1 MPQIGQAHF
10 SMKPYV
16 FESSTPVTTTP
27 EALYEFHENP
37 GNMTLIAPRSL
48 VMQEIICQKQA
59 KAGETFRIRATQFG
73 LPIRWTGQ
81 WEKAEAPGVL
91 VDTALSSPFAIWR
104 HSHIFS
110 PHPQGALLT
119 DRVEYLLK
127 GGLAGR
133 VVSRWIL
140 PLVFSGMFRSR
151 HEATRRHFS
160 NQ

>member
-1 MPQIGQAHF
+1 
-10 SMKPYV
+10 MKPFV
-16 FESSTPVTTTP
+16 FESSTPVRTTP
-27 EALYEFHENP
+27 ETLYEFHENP
-37 GNMTLIAPRSL
+37 ENMRLIAPTTL
-48 VMQEIICQKQA
+48 TVQEITCQKQA
-59 KAGETFRIRATQFG
+59 KAGETFRIRARQFG

-81 WEKAEAPGVL
+81 WEKAEAPSVL

-110 PHPQGALLT
+110 AHPEGSLLT

-133 VVSRWIL
+133 LVSRWIL
-140 PLVFSGMFRSR
+140 PLLFAGMFRSR
-151 HEATRRHFS
+151 HDATRRHFS

>member
-1 MPQIGQAHF
+1 
-10 SMKPYV
+10 
-16 FESSTPVTTTP
+16 
-27 EALYEFHENP
+27 
-37 GNMTLIAPRSL
+37 
-48 VMQEIICQKQA
+48 MQEIICQKQA
-59 KAGETFRIRATQFG
+59 RAGETFRIRATQFG

-81 WEKAEAPGVL
+81 WEKAEAPSLL

-110 PHPQGALLT
+110 PHPEGALLT
-119 DRVEYLLK
+119 DHVEYLLK

-133 VVSRWIL
+133 LVSRWIL
-140 PLVFSGMFRSR
+140 PLVFAGMFRSR

>member
-1 MPQIGQAHF
+1 
-10 SMKPYV
+10 MKPFV

-37 GNMTLIAPRSL
+37 ENIRLIAPSTLTVQDIECER
-48 VMQEIICQKQA
+48 QA
-59 KAGETFRIRATQFG
+59 RPGGTFRIRARQFG

-81 WEKAEAPGVL
+81 WEKAEAPGLL

-127 GGLAGR
+127 GGFAGR
-133 VVSRWIL
+133 LVSRWIL
-140 PLVFSGMFRSR
+140 PLVFAGMFRSR
-151 HEATRRHFS
+151 HEATRQHFS

>member
-1 MPQIGQAHF
+1 LT
-10 SMKPYV
+10 V
-16 FESSTPVTTTP
+16 
-27 EALYEFHENP
+27 
-37 GNMTLIAPRSL
+37 
-48 VMQEIICQKQA
+48 QEITCQKQA
-59 KAGETFRIRATQFG
+59 RPGGTFRIRARQFG

-81 WEKAEAPGVL
+81 WEKAEAPGLL

-110 PHPQGALLT
+110 KHPQGALLT

-127 GGLAGR
+127 GGFAGR
-133 VVSRWIL
+133 IVSRWIL
-140 PLVFSGMFRSR
+140 PLVFAGMFRSR

>member
-1 MPQIGQAHF
+1 
-10 SMKPYV
+10 MKPFV

-37 GNMTLIAPRSL
+37 ENMRLIAPSTLTVQDIDCER
-48 VMQEIICQKQA
+48 QA
-59 KAGETFRIRATQFG
+59 RPGGTFRIRARQFG

-81 WEKAEAPGVL
+81 WEKAEAPWLL

-110 PHPQGALLT
+110 QHPRGALLT

-127 GGLAGR
+127 GDFAGR
-133 VVSRWIL
+133 IVSRWIL
-140 PLVFSGMFRSR
+140 PLVFAGMFRSR

>member
-1 MPQIGQAHF
+1 
-10 SMKPYV
+10 MKPFV
-16 FESSTPVTTTP
+16 FESSTPVRTTP
-27 EALYEFHENP
+27 ETLYEFHENP
-37 GNMTLIAPRSL
+37 ENMRLIAPATL
-48 VMQEIICQKQA
+48 TVQEITCQKQA
-59 KAGETFRIRATQFG
+59 KAGETFRIRARQFG

-81 WEKAEAPGVL
+81 WEKAEAPSVL

-110 PHPQGALLT
+110 AHPEGSLLT

-133 VVSRWIL
+133 LVSRWIL
-140 PLVFSGMFRSR
+140 PLLFAGMFRSR
-151 HEATRRHFS
+151 HDATRRHFS

>member
-1 MPQIGQAHF
+1 
-10 SMKPYV
+10 MKPFV

-37 GNMTLIAPRSL
+37 ENMRLIAPSTL
-48 VMQEIICQKQA
+48 TVQDIDCEKQA
-59 KAGETFRIRATQFG
+59 RLGGTFRIRARQFG

-81 WEKAEAPGVL
+81 WEKAEAPGLL

-110 PHPQGALLT
+110 QHPQGALLT

-127 GGLAGR
+127 GGFAGWI
-133 VVSRWIL
+133 VSRWIL
-140 PLVFSGMFRSR
+140 PLVFAGMFRSR
-151 HEATRRHFS
+151 HEATRRYFS

>member
-1 MPQIGQAHF
+1 
-10 SMKPYV
+10 MKPFV
-16 FESSTPVTTTP
+16 FESSTPVATTP
-27 EALYEFHENP
+27 ETLYEFHENP
-37 GNMTLIAPRSL
+37 ENMRLIAPSTL
-48 VMQEIICQKQA
+48 TVQEIDCEKQA
-59 KAGETFRIRATQFG
+59 RPGGTFRIRARQFG

-81 WEKAEAPGVL
+81 WEKAEAPGLL

-110 PHPQGALLT
+110 KHPQGALLT

-127 GGLAGR
+127 GGFAGR
-133 VVSRWIL
+133 IVSRWIL
-140 PLVFSGMFRSR
+140 PLVFAGMFRSR

>member
-1 MPQIGQAHF
+1 
-10 SMKPYV
+10 MKPFV
-16 FESSTPVTTTP
+16 FESSTPVATTP
-27 EALYEFHENP
+27 ETLYEFHENP
-37 GNMTLIAPRSL
+37 ENMRLIAPSTL
-48 VMQEIICQKQA
+48 TVQEIDCEKQA
-59 KAGETFRIRATQFG
+59 RPGGIFRIRARQFG

-81 WEKAEAPGVL
+81 WEKAEAPGLL

-110 PHPQGALLT
+110 KHPQGALLT

-127 GGLAGR
+127 GGFAGR
-133 VVSRWIL
+133 IVSRWIL
-140 PLVFSGMFRSR
+140 PLVFAGMFRSR